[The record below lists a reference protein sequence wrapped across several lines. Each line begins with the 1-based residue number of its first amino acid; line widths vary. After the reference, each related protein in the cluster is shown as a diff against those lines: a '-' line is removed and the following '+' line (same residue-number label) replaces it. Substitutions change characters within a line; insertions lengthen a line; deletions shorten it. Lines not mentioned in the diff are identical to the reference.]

1 MALRLAAVYGVASGA
16 VDPVNNC
23 AFFFF
28 FFGFSFIILALPS
41 LQLAQRHSSP
51 QYRNFP

>member
-1 MALRLAAVYGVASGA
+1 MALRLAAAYGVASGA

-28 FFGFSFIILALPS
+28 FGFPFIILALPS
-41 LQLAQRHSSP
+41 LQLAQRHSSL
-51 QYRNFP
+51 QYRNFF